1 MGTRANTAALNFVKF
16 NAVSQDRNAF
26 AIDGGK
32 NFRIL
37 GACGSST
44 LYGRGLGC
52 VMFFRKKPADAAK
65 GGSAPDKSKNV
76 AAPTKGKTDNTGASL
91 KSIQPTQAT
100 SSARAKTGSDAA
112 KGRQVAEI
120 MTSLGGI
127 VSVLM
132 RTKQFRTLTVADL
145 EALVVPPLLCNQFA
159 IASTHSNANGLV
171 SPAAIA
177 LWAQVSAEVDQRLS
191 TNLDEPFRLAPNEW
205 RSGDIPWLMATAG
218 DPRGVNVILKQL
230 QENRLK
236 GKSFK
241 IRGKRQDGKE
251 VVGNLASKAAKVSQ
265 KPPK

>member
-1 MGTRANTAALNFVKF
+1 
-16 NAVSQDRNAF
+16 
-26 AIDGGK
+26 
-32 NFRIL
+32 
-37 GACGSST
+37 
-44 LYGRGLGC
+44 
-52 VMFFRKKPADAAK
+52 MFFRKKKSTDQNAAASGPSVDAPK
-65 GGSAPDKSKNV
+65 SGSAPGKSKIVERQSETN
-76 AAPTKGKTDNTGASL
+76 AAGATL
-91 KSIQPTQAT
+91 KSTKPPPAT
-100 SSARAKTGSDAA
+100 KFSSKSVPHAVNSSHA
-112 KGRQVAEI
+112 AEI
-120 MTSLGGI
+120 MTALGGI

-145 EALVVPPLLCNQFA
+145 EALVVPALLCNQFA

-177 LWAQVSAEVDQRLS
+177 LWAQVSTEVDQRLS

-218 DPRGVNVILKQL
+218 DPRGVDVILKQL

-251 VVGNLASKAAKVSQ
+251 VVGNLAPRNAQAITQKAGGQA
-265 KPPK
+265 PR